1 MKKLYDKSEV
11 TFAVVL
17 IVIYV
22 VGMSLLQ
29 SVSEMVGIEYFAEIF
44 FAAAFA
50 VVLFVFIKKNGLTEH
65 IGLCRP
71 EVPAG
76 KMLFYIPP
84 VLIASLG
91 AIFGVGLQYPV
102 PSLIC
107 HTVTMLF
114 VGFIEEVLFRGF
126 LFRGMAKTNLTAAV
140 IVSSLTFGIGHI
152 VNLLNGYSIFDSVT
166 QIIYAVSVGFMLAVI
181 LIRSGSLI
189 PCIVF
194 HSLNN
199 ILTGFASGKIL
210 VDAAGSEETAEIIV
224 IAAGL
229 VIAVLYMLYVLKF
242 TPKREIKA

>member
-1 MKKLYDKSEV
+1 MKKLFEKNEV
-11 TFAVVL
+11 TFAVLL

-22 VGMSLLQ
+22 VVFSLLQ
-29 SVSEMVGIEYFAEIF
+29 SVSEMIGIEYFAELF
-44 FAAAFA
+44 FAAALA
-50 VVLFVFIKKNGLTEH
+50 VVLFVFIKKNGLMEH
-65 IGLCRP
+65 IGLCAP

-84 VLIASLG
+84 ILTASLG
-91 AIFGVGLQYPV
+91 CISGVGFQYPV

-126 LFRGMAKTNLTAAV
+126 LFRGMARTNLTAAV
-140 IVSSLTFGIGHI
+140 IVTSLTFGIGHI
-152 VNLLNGYSIFDSVT
+152 VNLLNGYAIFDSIT
-166 QIIYAVSVGFMLAVI
+166 QIIYAVVVGFMLAVI

-199 ILTGFASGKIL
+199 ILTGFASGKIITDI
-210 VDAAGSEETAEIIV
+210 VGNEETAEIIV
-224 IAAGL
+224 ISVGL

-242 TPKREIKA
+242 IPKRELKA

>member
-1 MKKLYDKSEV
+1 MKKLFDKNEV

-22 VGMSLLQ
+22 VVFSMLR
-29 SVSEMVGIEYFAEIF
+29 SVSEAAGTEYFAELF

-50 VVLFVFIKKNGLTEH
+50 ALLFIFIKKNGLMEH
-65 IGLCRP
+65 IGLCKAD
-71 EVPAG
+71 VPAG

-84 VLIASLG
+84 IVIASLEC
-91 AIFGVGLQYPV
+91 IFGIGLQYPV
-102 PSLIC
+102 PALIC

-126 LFRGMAKTNLTAAV
+126 LFRGMAKTNFTAAV
-140 IVSSLTFGIGHI
+140 IVTSVTFGLGHI

-166 QIIYAVSVGFMLAVI
+166 QISYALGVGFMLAVI

-199 ILTGFASGKIL
+199 MLTGFASGKIMT
-210 VDAAGSEETAEIIV
+210 DIAGNEETAEIIV